1 MPKHEKKA
9 NKEASQS
16 DAQGLL
22 RRLNNRYDA
31 KRVDT
36 EKGAMKNL
44 DKLEDTDVM
53 EAHDVPYT
61 PTAEMPKASVSTAVN
76 DTEITDDEVKT
87 LFDRYLGDSAKS
99 KEPVGYEDV
108 HDQIVNAEKRAGKAD
123 ENMQTDV
130 EKNITEAE
138 KYVEAIAEKAEK
150 EKEMTFK
157 DELFSDA
164 TGGFAVDIQDAEQL
178 SAYAPTTTNQDIADV
193 LRETRVLY
201 SKDEED
207 PPVPDVPT
215 DTAMMKAFGLDPK
228 TAEMAKEEPLFDEIQ
243 FSENEELASTE
254 EISLQD
260 MGETV
265 EMKISDMPEAK
276 PDPEHEHHHH
286 HGFEYKDASQNKEIF
301 TVFKSKYNF
310 AKVRLVLA
318 AALALLLGLLENIT
332 AVSDM
337 FGGNVNFIAVDWVL
351 TLCCAALVFDR
362 LISAAKAIAK
372 FEFDCDSITL
382 FTLILST
389 LSTGI
394 TLFTAPTYGDVYLYN
409 FPFAICVF
417 LNVMN
422 TFVTLRRDVYS
433 FKIVSSAKAKRML
446 ARASADSERIP
457 EKVEF
462 SEYLGEDEDICT
474 IKKADFI
481 SSFFSHKN
489 EKTRSKFL
497 LKIFIPECV
506 VFSILFFMVS
516 YFVMDNDLTTSLGT
530 AYASFLMSAPFCSFI
545 AYSYPLYLASRRA
558 YTYRSA
564 IIGDKTHENYD
575 ATAVVAFRDEDA
587 FPVGRAKVKSL
598 KLYADRKIENVMY
611 YASSVYSKLGGPLA
625 TVFKQATLNSII
637 SSDIEIREISKGG
650 VSAMVDG
657 KNIVIGRPAYMEAQC
672 FETMSDAGDEDY
684 EGQTNKRIL
693 YLACEQIIIAK
704 FYVQYTTTSDFLY
717 MVNRLARSG
726 VGTSIRTADPCID
739 DGLLYSNKMNPE
751 QYPVK
756 VIKGVLPEEK
766 AKKISAKKGGIVSVG
781 STKDLIKT
789 FLICDKIEN
798 VKKINFVLKTVA
810 SILGIAVMVLVLFTG
825 NAAGMLSIFP
835 ALYQLFWLVPIYFVS
850 RIYI

>member
-1 MPKHEKKA
+1 MPKTEKKA
-9 NKEASQS
+9 KKEASPS

-31 KRVDT
+31 ARVDT

-44 DKLEDTDVM
+44 DKMADTDVM
-53 EAHDVPYT
+53 EAHDVPYE
-61 PTAEMPKASVSTAVN
+61 PTAEVPKASESVH
-76 DTEITDDEVKT
+76 DTEITEEEVKT
-87 LFDRYLGDSAKS
+87 LFDRYLGSSAKS
-99 KEPVGYEDV
+99 EAPVGYEEV
-108 HDQIVNAEKRAGKAD
+108 HDQIVNAEQRAGKAED
-123 ENMQTDV
+123 DIQTDV

-164 TGGFAVDIQDAEQL
+164 TGGFAVDIKTAEQL
-178 SAYAPTTTNQDIADV
+178 SAFEPVTADKDIADV

-201 SKDEED
+201 SKDEAD

-228 TAEMAKEEPLFDEIQ
+228 TAEMTKEEPLFDEIQ
-243 FSENEELASTE
+243 FEGNEELASTE

-265 EMKISDMPEAK
+265 EMKISDMPEVK
-276 PDPEHEHHHH
+276 PEAEHEHHR

-301 TVFKSKYNF
+301 TAFKSKYNF

-318 AALALLLGLLENIT
+318 AALALLLGLLENIS
-332 AVSDM
+332 AVSDI
-337 FGGNVNFIAVDWVL
+337 FGSNVNFIAVDWVL
-351 TLCCAALVFDR
+351 TLACAALVLDR
-362 LISAAKAIAK
+362 LAMAAKALAK

-382 FTLILST
+382 FTLILSI

-394 TLFTAPTYGDVYLYN
+394 TLFAAPTYGDIRLYN

-422 TFVTLRRDVYS
+422 MFVTLRRDVYS
-433 FKIVSSAKAKRML
+433 FKVVSSAKAKRML
-446 ARASADSERIP
+446 ARASADNERIP

-481 SSFFSHKN
+481 SSFFAHRD
-489 EKTRSKFL
+489 EKPRSKFL
-497 LKIFIPECV
+497 LKIFVPECV
-506 VFSILFFMVS
+506 IFSVLFFMVS

-530 AYASFLMSAPFCSFI
+530 AYSSFLMSAPFCSFI

-611 YASSVYSKLGGPLA
+611 YASSVYSKIGGPLA

-637 SSDIEIREISKGG
+637 SNDIEIREISKDG

-672 FETMSDAGDEDY
+672 FETMPDAGDENY

-739 DGLLYSNKMNPE
+739 DGLLYSNKMSPE

-789 FLICDKIEN
+789 FLICDKIDN
-798 VKKINFVLKTVA
+798 VKKTNFVLKTVA

-825 NAAGMLSIFP
+825 NAGEMLSIFP
-835 ALYQLFWLVPIYFVS
+835 ALYQLFWLLPIYFVS